1 MLEFKLGCYSVPNR
15 GPRQYST
22 HHYTKRDMLAYMSK
36 HIVRTIAWWSGASN
50 NIKIVVQMISTF
62 ILRAYKLL
70 TLIEKI
76 EITPLP
82 L

>member
-1 MLEFKLGCYSVPNR
+1 
-15 GPRQYST
+15 
-22 HHYTKRDMLAYMSK
+22 MLAYMSK
-36 HIVRTIAWWSGASN
+36 DIARTIVWWSEAIN

-62 ILRAYKLL
+62 TLRAYKLL

-76 EITPLP
+76 EITTLP

>member
-1 MLEFKLGCYSVPNR
+1 MLVGR
-15 GPRQYST
+15 GLNLYST

-36 HIVRTIAWWSGASN
+36 DIARTIVWWSGASN

-62 ILRAYKLL
+62 TLRAYKLL
-70 TLIEKI
+70 TLIKKL
-76 EITPLP
+76 EITTLP